1 MKYEIQ
7 TSARVTLKSC
17 YSYKC
22 GEMTSMES
30 PHVSV
35 RNFESGDAALLREI
49 VESAYAIYVARIGK
63 RPEPMDLDYQQV
75 ALEQEILIAC
85 VNGIPAGF
93 VAYTVENSVGQIL
106 LHNLAMDPAHQG
118 MGLGSLLLDSAE
130 TLGKAAGMTYSQLYT
145 NALMVENLMFY
156 ENRGYE
162 VLYRRTVRGYDRI
175 FLRKKL

>member
-1 MKYEIQ
+1 
-7 TSARVTLKSC
+7 
-17 YSYKC
+17 
-22 GEMTSMES
+22 MES
-30 PHVSV
+30 PLVSV
-35 RNFESGDAALLREI
+35 RNFESGDVASLREI
-49 VESAYAIYVARIGK
+49 AESAYAVYVARIGK

-75 ALEQEILIAC
+75 ALKQVIFVAC

-93 VAYTVENSVGQIL
+93 VAHALVDSASQIL
-106 LHNLAMDPAHQG
+106 IHNLAIDPTHQR

-130 TLGKAAGMTYSQLYT
+130 TSGKVAGMTHAELYT
-145 NALMVENLMFY
+145 NASMVENLAFY